1 MQTNLKWQARS
12 VVDWG
17 GERVECRDYKL
28 VKINFPI
35 DGFAHFFKQSQ
46 FDDCMHIYQMMLFN
60 MLNLLYVKLNKN

>member
-1 MQTNLKWQARS
+1 M
-12 VVDWG
+12 
-17 GERVECRDYKL
+17 ECRDYKL